1 MGSLR
6 IIVNKM
12 NAYKLLINDELIMAS
27 YDKDLKRLL
36 IWLIGGSRGGLMR
49 YRILAALRKRPM
61 NPNQLAKYLNVNY
74 RTVLYHLEILE
85 KNGLIIKAGEGY
97 GAPYLISDE
106 LDSKWNVLI
115 DVIRMIGLKGLGEG
129 DE

>member
-1 MGSLR
+1 MSK
-6 IIVNKM
+6 V
-12 NAYKLLINDELIMAS
+12 NAYKLLINSELIMAN

-49 YRILAALRKRPM
+49 YRILEALRKRPM

-85 KNGLIIKAGEGY
+85 RNGLIVKAGEGY
-97 GAPYLISDE
+97 GAPYLVSDE
-106 LDSKWNVLI
+106 LNNKWSILVDI
-115 DVIRMIGLKGLGEG
+115 IRMIGLRELNEG